1 MGIRTVSEYVKF
13 YLGLNMQDSISLS
26 SFVYNEKLVLK
37 NKLENNNLVKEPI
50 LQGLILLDKLLSEIG
65 NIGEHAV
72 IEKYGKVN
80 Q

>member
-50 LQGLILLDKLLSEIG
+50 LQGHILLDELLSEIR
-65 NIGEHAV
+65 NICEHTV
-72 IEKYGKVN
+72 IEKYGKIN